1 MPDRD
6 NAPRGRTDWFFR
18 TLSPQRPWA
27 NYDFRKWLTQKCWE
41 DPEMAHEVWIMC
53 SRDFLFFV
61 NTFGWLLE
69 PREKSPWQPSRAFG
83 GAREIPFVLRKYQ
96 IRELLRLQQ
105 CFGVRD
111 AIMLKSRE
119 MGATWMVLY
128 LITWSWIFFDQ
139 VHYGLMSKD
148 EDTMD
153 SSKNPDS
160 LMSKIDFI
168 TEHLPCFL
176 KPRYTHSVS
185 DHVIAN
191 LDNGSTITGWACTG
205 SVGTGGRKRAVFC
218 DEAHFFPASS
228 EVGSFASL
236 QHTTPC
242 RLIVSTPNPER
253 GQNGVFYDTWQ
264 NPDIDVERFEMHWSI
279 DEDKAAG
286 MYRADGNQIEFLEM
300 HDDGPET
307 ATVEYPYPEGYKFVR
322 DGKMRSPYYD
332 YECKRPMA
340 DDQTIAAELD
350 MDFGGAT
357 TKFFAP
363 HIIFKARAECKDPN
377 GLVMLRQVQG
387 EWLPELTKTDQENP
401 IELWMSPHNGLRFH
415 DTGRLLIP
423 EGRKY
428 SMGVDVAYGVGGNY
442 ASQSAL
448 SIMDCMTSTQV
459 AEFATLTMPPE
470 DWAVF
475 CAIVGQV
482 FNHALLCVEATGVG
496 KFFVGKIIQ
505 IGYRNLWFRPA
516 SMEDIREGTSRKVG
530 FDHKDAGA
538 VLLGELK
545 QAFQQGTYRPRSL
558 RAVDECAKYHLNSN
572 SELKH
577 PLVGRGKNNT
587 AQKSHGD
594 CAIAM
599 AASWFA
605 IHSDPEEEEK
615 AKKPDEFPEGS
626 FGWRQKKFGGKAK
639 PSSTLN
645 CWDPDYEEVY
655 A

>member
-6 NAPRGRTDWFFR
+6 NCPTKASSYFYETLVPRD
-18 TLSPQRPWA
+18 PWLNLA
-27 NYDFRKWLTQKCWE
+27 YRKWVLEKSWT
-41 DPEMAHEVWIMC
+41 DPEFAQEQWIMC
-53 SRDFLFFV
+53 SRDLLYFIAV
-61 NTFGWLLE
+61 YGWLLE
-69 PREKSPWQPSRAFG
+69 PRDKAPWQPSRHFG
-83 GAREIPFVLRKYQ
+83 HAREIPFLLRKYQ
-96 IRELLRLQQ
+96 ETTMLRLQAS
-105 CFGVRD
+105 FGVRD
-111 AIMLKSRE
+111 SIMLKSRE

-128 LITWSWIFFDQ
+128 LIAWSWTFHSQ
-139 VHYGLMSKD
+139 THYGLMSKD
-148 EDTMD
+148 EDSMD
-153 SSKNPDS
+153 SAKNPDS
-160 LMSKIDFI
+160 LMSKVDFI

-176 KPRYTHSVS
+176 KPRYSHSGT

-264 NPDIDVERFEMHWSI
+264 NTDAEVDRFELHWSI

-300 HDDGPET
+300 KDGTPEE
-307 ATVEYPYPEGYKFVR
+307 ATVAYDYPADYKFVR

-340 DDQTIAAELD
+340 DEQTIAAELD

-363 HIIFKARAECKDPN
+363 HVIFKARQECRDPN
-377 GLVMLRQVQG
+377 GQVMLRQVEG
-387 EWLPELTKTDQENP
+387 EWIPELTKSTQENP
-401 IELWMSPHNGLRFH
+401 IELWMSPYNGLRFH
-415 DTGRLLIP
+415 DTGRLIIP

-428 SMGVDVAYGVGGNY
+428 AMGVDVAYGVGGNY

-459 AEFATLTMPPE
+459 AEFATLKMPPE
-470 DWAVF
+470 DWAIF

-482 FNHALLCVEATGVG
+482 FNYALLCVEATGVG

-505 IGYRNLWFRPA
+505 IGYRNLWYRKA
-516 SMEDIREGTSRKVG
+516 SVDDIRQGETRKVG
-530 FDHKDAGA
+530 FDNKDAGA
-538 VLLGELK
+538 ILLGELK
-545 QAFQQGTYRPRSL
+545 LAFQQGTYKPRSL

-577 PLVGRGKNNT
+577 PLVGKGKNNT

-605 IHSDPEEEEK
+605 IHSDPEVEEA
-615 AKKPDEFPEGS
+615 AKKPDEYPEGS
-626 FGWRQKKFGGKAK
+626 FGHRQKMAAK
-639 PSSTLN
+639 QNRPRTPSW
-645 CWDPDYEEVY
+645 WDPGY
-655 A
+655 AQIGG